1 LLGTLQYQV
10 SRGKDGG
17 LTQLD
22 SGFWRLARAWAVDDP
37 FLVIFGTLGAS
48 LAVLA
53 IGRNA
58 IVGALGLAT
67 LSLWAF
73 MARGGEVIGF
83 YLVPLLP
90 LLAIGAGL
98 LFGVPATRLAA
109 FLSKRG
115 DSARRA
121 GALVPVLCLG
131 ACVALFIPGYS
142 SPNLGFASN
151 GLVLWNN
158 QQAAAQR
165 DSTNWIRTFVKPSQT
180 LVMEAYMWTDLHDRS
195 AGDPPYDAAHWYW
208 KVDLDPD
215 IRDRVLHGDWT
226 AVDYVI
232 GTPQMWGDIM
242 IAVPKLELVDA
253 AAQHATVVAR
263 FDAGGWPVEI
273 RRADKPQ
280 RLAAPTDPI
289 LRQLWSDYTA
299 RFVNNGRVVEPEAGR
314 QTTSSAQASALLRA
328 VYMDDRSTFDALWLW
343 TRSRLQTRGDG
354 LLAGAWGPGADGT
367 EGVLDAE
374 TSTAADQDAALALL
388 FAAQRWGV
396 AEYQQDALKI
406 ADGIWDRDTALVGGG
421 RVVLAGSWAAQAD
434 PNQPVVNPSY
444 LAPYIYRIF
453 AQADP
458 DHPWLDVVDSS
469 YAILANI
476 QASSELGGSA
486 GLVPNWISVDP
497 HSGALLPAA
506 SIEPTARQF
515 TAQAG
520 LVPWRL
526 ALDWLWFAEPR
537 AKVALQGVSFPW
549 RTLERDGRLSASY
562 ELDGRPATQ
571 AESISMYAPVLGG
584 LVVSGSPEAAY
595 RLFTDKVLRP
605 YVDPSA
611 DQYRADPN
619 NAQDAAWA
627 WFASAL
633 FDGGLTNL
641 VAGDQTLDLHA
652 ALSAR

>member
-1 LLGTLQYQV
+1 
-10 SRGKDGG
+10 
-17 LTQLD
+17 
-22 SGFWRLARAWAVDDP
+22 
-37 FLVIFGTLGAS
+37 
-48 LAVLA
+48 
-53 IGRNA
+53 
-58 IVGALGLAT
+58 
-67 LSLWAF
+67 
-73 MARGGEVIGF
+73 
-83 YLVPLLP
+83 
-90 LLAIGAGL
+90 
-98 LFGVPATRLAA
+98 
-109 FLSKRG
+109 
-115 DSARRA
+115 
-121 GALVPVLCLG
+121 
-131 ACVALFIPGYS
+131 
-142 SPNLGFASN
+142 
-151 GLVLWNN
+151 
-158 QQAAAQR
+158 
-165 DSTNWIRTFVKPSQT
+165 
-180 LVMEAYMWTDLHDRS
+180 
-195 AGDPPYDAAHWYW
+195 
-208 KVDLDPD
+208 
-215 IRDRVLHGDWT
+215 
-226 AVDYVI
+226 
-232 GTPQMWGDIM
+232 
-242 IAVPKLELVDA
+242 
-253 AAQHATVVAR
+253 
-263 FDAGGWPVEI
+263 
-273 RRADKPQ
+273 
-280 RLAAPTDPI
+280 
-289 LRQLWSDYTA
+289 
-299 RFVNNGRVVEPEAGR
+299 
-314 QTTSSAQASALLRA
+314 
-328 VYMDDRSTFDALWLW
+328 
-343 TRSRLQTRGDG
+343 
-354 LLAGAWGPGADGT
+354 
-367 EGVLDAE
+367 VLDAE

-506 SIEPTARQF
+506 SIEPPARQF

-520 LVPWRL
+520 QVPWRL

-571 AESISMYAPVLGG
+571 AESISMYAPILGG